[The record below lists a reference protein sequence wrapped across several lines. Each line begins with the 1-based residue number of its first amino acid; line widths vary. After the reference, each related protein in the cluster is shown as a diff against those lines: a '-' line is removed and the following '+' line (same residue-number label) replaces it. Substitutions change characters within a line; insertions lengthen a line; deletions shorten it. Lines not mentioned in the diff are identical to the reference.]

1 MLQILAQIEALGET
15 DKEVPQ
21 WLMMEVFELR
31 SELEDIQEEEEI

>member
-1 MLQILAQIEALGET
+1 MLKILANIEALGET

-31 SELEDIQEEEEI
+31 SELEEIDNEE